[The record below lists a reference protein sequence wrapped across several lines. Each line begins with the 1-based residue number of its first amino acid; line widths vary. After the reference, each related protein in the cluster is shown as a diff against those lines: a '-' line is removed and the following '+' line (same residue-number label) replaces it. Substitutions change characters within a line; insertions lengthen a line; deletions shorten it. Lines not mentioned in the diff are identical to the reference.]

1 MEEQTPAPPLHEA
14 IRARMDG
21 GRAGG
26 PGSGS
31 GSSSGGSPGGEL
43 GAFLDRADPVEI
55 AHSFFHFGTAERLS
69 LIRAMSHPRAA
80 EVFRELDG
88 AASEALLDRLEEAEI
103 AAFIPFLEP
112 DDAADLVGMLEQGR
126 ADALLAR
133 LHPDERREISDLLR
147 FPEDSAGGLMDPD
160 AVKVRADQTV
170 AEAIEDIRRYVQ
182 EVQLDNFFSL
192 FVVSDDGKLVGV
204 VPNWKMLLA
213 RPEQSIR
220 EIMEPEVIS
229 VPATMDQE
237 EISHLV
243 RDHDLVTVPV
253 VDEQTRLIG
262 RITVDDVVDVME
274 EEHQEDLG
282 RLAGTGAEEVQELSV
297 VQTVRDRMPWLL
309 FALAGGLLS
318 AVIMQR
324 QEGFFAALPQ
334 LAFFIPL
341 VMAMGGNTGMQSS
354 SLVIRGLATGEVRLS
369 HFRWRVLRE
378 TLVSLSIGAMFA
390 VLLLL
395 GVWAITGSYRMGA
408 AVGLATMAGIVL
420 ASTAGTAIPMILRW
434 FKYDP
439 ALGAGPFLT
448 TLNDV
453 VGILLYLAIA
463 YLLLF

>member
-1 MEEQTPAPPLHEA
+1 MTNAVLELLQKEEKKE
-14 IRARMDG
+14 
-21 GRAGG
+21 
-26 PGSGS
+26 
-31 GSSSGGSPGGEL
+31 
-43 GAFLDRADPVEI
+43 VE
-55 AHSFFHFGTAERLS
+55 
-69 LIRAMSHPRAA
+69 
-80 EVFRELDG
+80 
-88 AASEALLDRLEEAEI
+88 EI
-103 AAFIPFLEP
+103 M
-112 DDAADLVGMLEQGR
+112 GY
-126 ADALLAR
+126 
-133 LHPDERREISDLLR
+133 
-147 FPEDSAGGLMDPD
+147 PEDSAGGLMDPD
-160 AVKVRADQTV
+160 AVTVRPDQTV

-213 RPEQSIR
+213 RPEQTIR

-229 VPATMDQE
+229 VPVAMDQE
-237 EISHLV
+237 EVSHLV

-262 RITVDDVVDVME
+262 RITVDDVVDVIE

-297 VQTVRDRMPWLL
+297 FRTVRDRMPWLL

-318 AVIMQR
+318 AVIMRR
-324 QEGFFAALPQ
+324 QEGLFAALPQ

-369 HFRWRVLRE
+369 HFRRRVLRE
-378 TLVSLSIGAMFA
+378 TLVSLTIGALFA
-390 VLLLL
+390 IMLLL
-395 GVWAITGSYRMGA
+395 GGWAITGNYRMGA

-420 ASTAGTAIPMILRW
+420 ASTAGTAIPMILRRL
-434 FKYDP
+434 KVDP

-453 VGILLYLAIA
+453 AGILLYLAIA